1 MTGQF
6 DSFPPSILLF
16 SSQNEPH
23 LPEVPAKENTATDG
37 RTDVVSRTMD
47 FKSGPHSEG
56 GRDGERSEVRV
67 SNEHDIAAA
76 PRRRHRHQGV
86 PEGDECSYYRVR
98 SILVHVS
105 QMHNS
110 QKMILFGTPL

>member
-37 RTDVVSRTMD
+37 RIEVVFHTMD

-76 PRRRHRHQGV
+76 QRRRHRHQGV
-86 PEGDECSYYRVR
+86 PEGDEFCYRVR

-110 QKMILFGTPL
+110 SKMILFGTPI